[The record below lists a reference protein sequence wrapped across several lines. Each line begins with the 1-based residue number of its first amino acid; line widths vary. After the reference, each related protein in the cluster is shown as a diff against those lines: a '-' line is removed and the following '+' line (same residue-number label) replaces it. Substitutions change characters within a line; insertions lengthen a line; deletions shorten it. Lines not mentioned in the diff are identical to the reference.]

1 MGWTAYPCRYILAD
15 RVAYSRM
22 SCIHA
27 LDCMQLPTIL
37 TCWQTGVGKVHA
49 EQCLPIL
56 HCMLA
61 VCGSGSIDV
70 YTMYLLLLGA
80 PTLCFTRCIA
90 SAWNEVQ
97 LQSMPCMHV
106 SLSFPSRK
114 NITFS
119 GSHTQSTQGIVCLNV
134 FYWTYSGAC
143 LHRKSFCLV
152 LQYIYALYQRV
163 TVGQDAKDNVANSLN
178 DEYAS
183 VDHDPTCSPNW
194 YAGGLWIN

>member
-1 MGWTAYPCRYILAD
+1 MHTYWD
-15 RVAYSRM
+15 AYSWSELHCIPLYCLHVAKWVGLHTHADTYLRIELHTGDWASYM
-22 SCIHA
+22 LLIVCSCQLYLLA
-27 LDCMQLPTIL
+27 GKLGWVRCMRN
-37 TCWQTGVGKVHA
+37 G

-56 HCMLA
+56 HCMSA

-119 GSHTQSTQGIVCLNV
+119 GSHKQSTQ
-134 FYWTYSGAC
+134 A
-143 LHRKSFCLV
+143 
-152 LQYIYALYQRV
+152 
-163 TVGQDAKDNVANSLN
+163 
-178 DEYAS
+178 
-183 VDHDPTCSPNW
+183 
-194 YAGGLWIN
+194 